1 MSTRSQ
7 DPSPEAEAVDNAT
20 AESFMTVTNI
30 ARKLNVSERKVRR
43 MIWTGVLEAYRIG
56 TAIRVS
62 PAQLKAMLDRAGNSD

>member
-1 MSTRSQ
+1 MTNDQIPKR
-7 DPSPEAEAVDNAT
+7 EADAVDNAT
-20 AESFMTVTNI
+20 AESFMTVTNT

-62 PAQLKAMLDRAGNSD
+62 PAQLKAMLDRAGSSD